1 MKKVL
6 KVRKKR
12 RKRKRRRRSNQ
23 KRINTFAMLR
33 KWKSRNK
40 NF

>member
-1 MKKVL
+1 MKKVH
-6 KVRKKR
+6 KVRKRKR
-12 RKRKRRRRSNQ
+12 RRKRRRRSNQ
-23 KRINTFAMLR
+23 RKINSFAMPR